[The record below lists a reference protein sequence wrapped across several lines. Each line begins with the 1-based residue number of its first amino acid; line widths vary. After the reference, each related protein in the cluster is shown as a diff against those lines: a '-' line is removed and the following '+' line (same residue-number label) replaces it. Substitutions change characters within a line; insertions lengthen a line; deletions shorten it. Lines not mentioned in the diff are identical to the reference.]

1 MDLKDLT
8 DADFVAKY
16 KKTKAE
22 MQAGLSENQGQDYVN
37 KDVKM
42 KRMGAKPLS
51 TLDKLKMMPRQAKA
65 MARGDSEDD
74 LVNYNKQFNEEIAQM
89 RKIAGLK

>member
-1 MDLKDLT
+1 M
-8 DADFVAKY
+8 
-16 KKTKAE
+16 KASLAE
-22 MQAGLSENQGQDYVN
+22 SVVGDDHVD

-51 TLDKLKMMPRQAKA
+51 LKDKLLGIKQGYKAAKA
-65 MARGDSEDD
+65 GDSEDE
-74 LVNYNKQFNEEIAQM
+74 LVLYNKSKATNEDTQFNEAIAQM